1 MSFMFKPLAYDEPN
15 AVNKIQLKDDV
26 RQNFIRGNEIIAK
39 TMITTMQTAMR
50 DDCYVLCMDGYVSAQ
65 FGSMVEALQ
74 KAAKENQTDLY
85 VYDMWDI
92 YKTQA
97 QIDELT
103 KESLPLNYEDD
114 PVLLFGRLYKGN
126 IENFID
132 PAKQAEVV
140 QTLKERKKGIHLIYG
155 MGSASEAIR
164 KAANGIAYLD
174 VTPKVAAIRAR
185 EEKFVNIGDESARPF
200 NLLMRRNYFVDFE
213 VTLRS
218 HFSFANIIPC
228 SISRSRASR
237 PRLWISYAPT
247 TNRHQRQRHFL
258 GLRGR
263 HGLPRQ
269 QEEHPVRGPDRGR
282 DCCEGCHGARP

>member
-103 KESLPLNYEDD
+103 KESLPLNYE
-114 PVLLFGRLYKGN
+114 
-126 IENFID
+126 E
-132 PAKQAEVV
+132 
-140 QTLKERKKGIHLIYG
+140 
-155 MGSASEAIR
+155 
-164 KAANGIAYLD
+164 
-174 VTPKVAAIRAR
+174 
-185 EEKFVNIGDESARPF
+185 
-200 NLLMRRNYFVDFE
+200 
-213 VTLRS
+213 
-218 HFSFANIIPC
+218 
-228 SISRSRASR
+228 
-237 PRLWISYAPT
+237 
-247 TNRHQRQRHFL
+247 
-258 GLRGR
+258 
-263 HGLPRQ
+263 
-269 QEEHPVRGPDRGR
+269 
-282 DCCEGCHGARP
+282 